1 MKLITCRQM
10 SLLAALTVATI
21 EGCAATPV
29 VARNAPGGAVL
40 PASYPAGAGGD
51 AARQVDFQPI
61 EQGRCTPDLTGW
73 FVDKAAAIRILKAR
87 ARDKAACNL
96 QIAQLELER
105 DLANEIARNT
115 GAALEQADTPF
126 RRYGFWIGLA
136 VGVVVTGAGGIMI
149 WQLLK

>member
-1 MKLITCRQM
+1 MAGNR
-10 SLLAALTVATI
+10 
-21 EGCAATPV
+21 
-29 VARNAPGGAVL
+29 AVSASL
-40 PASYPAGAGGD
+40 PAVPVDGPDGD
-51 AARQVDFQPI
+51 VDRDVDFKPI
-61 EQGRCTPDLTGW
+61 TQGRCSPDLVGW
-73 FVDKAAAIRILKAR
+73 FVDKQAAIRILKQR

-105 DLANEIARNT
+105 DLANELARNT

-136 VGVVVTGAGGIMI
+136 VGFVVTGAGGIMI

>member
-1 MKLITCRQM
+1 MKLTRFRLM
-10 SLLAALTVATI
+10 SLLAVSMVAS
-21 EGCAATPV
+21 EGCAAVGRDTVVSASLPAVPVDRADGSPV
-29 VARNAPGGAVL
+29 VN
-40 PASYPAGAGGD
+40 
-51 AARQVDFQPI
+51 VDFQPI

-73 FVDKAAAIRILKAR
+73 YVDKAAAIRILKQR

-105 DLANEIARNT
+105 DLANELARNT

-136 VGVVVTGAGGIMI
+136 VGFVVTGAGGILI
-149 WQLLK
+149 WQALK